1 MDLQLT
7 GKTALVLASS
17 TGLGK
22 AVAKELAHEGAN
34 VMITSRNEDK
44 LIQAQ
49 KEIEQVA
56 KGKVSYKVADV
67 TDPQSIKELVEATRN
82 SFGKINILVNNTGG
96 PSAGSFEDMSDQDFQ
111 TAFELT
117 LLSYVRAVREV
128 LPDLKETRGHILNNT
143 SSSVKQPIDG
153 LLLSNVFR
161 MGVQGLSKSLSQELA
176 GDGIMVNTI
185 GAGRIKTDRLTELD
199 SNRADREGKSVEDI
213 QASIKGQI
221 PAGRYG
227 DPEEFAKMATFLV
240 SGVNTYVTGQTIL
253 VDGALSKSY

>member
-1 MDLQLT
+1 MDLHLT
-7 GKTALVLASS
+7 GKTAIVLASS

-22 AVAKELAHEGAN
+22 AVAEELALEGAN
-34 VMITSRNEDK
+34 VMITSRNKDK
-44 LIQAQ
+44 LVQA
-49 KEIEQVA
+49 KEEIEQVA
-56 KGKVSYKVADV
+56 KGRVEYMVADV
-67 TDPQSIKELVEATRN
+67 TDAHSIKALVDVTRQT
-82 SFGKINILVNNTGG
+82 FGKINILVNNTGG
-96 PSAGSFEDMSDQDFQ
+96 PSAGSFEDLTDQDFQ
-111 TAFELT
+111 KAFDLT
-117 LLSYVRAVREV
+117 LMSYIRAVREV

-176 GDGIMVNTI
+176 PHGIMVNTI
-185 GAGRIKTDRLTELD
+185 GAGRIETDRLTELD
-199 SNRADREGKSVEDI
+199 QNRAEREGKTVEDI
-213 QASIKGQI
+213 QASIKDQI

-227 DPEEFAKMATFLV
+227 EPKEFAKMATFLV

>member
-1 MDLQLT
+1 MDLHLT
-7 GKTALVLASS
+7 GKTAIVLASS

-22 AVAKELAHEGAN
+22 AVAKELALEGAN
-34 VMITSRNEDK
+34 VMITSRNKDK
-44 LIQAQ
+44 LVQA
-49 KEIEQVA
+49 KEEIEQVA
-56 KGKVSYKVADV
+56 KGRVEFMVADV
-67 TDPQSIKELVEATRN
+67 TDAHSIKALVDVTRQT
-82 SFGKINILVNNTGG
+82 FGKINILVNNTGG
-96 PSAGSFEDMSDQDFQ
+96 PSAGSFEDLTDQDFQ
-111 TAFELT
+111 KAFDLT
-117 LLSYVRAVREV
+117 LMSYIRAVREV

-176 GDGIMVNTI
+176 QYGIMVNTI
-185 GAGRIKTDRLTELD
+185 GAGRIETDRLTELD
-199 SNRADREGKSVEDI
+199 HNRAEREEKPVEDI
-213 QASIKGQI
+213 QASIKDQI

-227 DPEEFAKMATFLV
+227 KPKEFAKMATFLV